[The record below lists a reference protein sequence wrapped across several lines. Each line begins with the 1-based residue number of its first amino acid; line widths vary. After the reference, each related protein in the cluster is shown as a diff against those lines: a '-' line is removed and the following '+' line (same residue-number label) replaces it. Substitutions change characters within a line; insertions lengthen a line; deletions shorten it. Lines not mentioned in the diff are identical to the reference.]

1 MSGRGSRDKA
11 VPDPACVPMLEGEN
25 RACFRVLGV
34 RVDALQIPNVC
45 AIIEQWVQDYSR
57 CRYIA
62 VTGMHGVMEAHHD
75 PEFKRILNSA
85 DLVVA
90 DGMPLVWLS
99 RLKGIGLKRR
109 VYGPEL
115 MLSVCQQKTSK
126 RLRHFLFGGAPG
138 VADRLAIVLQDKY
151 PGLEIVGT
159 CSPPF
164 RPLTLDEDEKLVAS
178 MNRTSPDVVW
188 VGLST
193 PMQERWMHEHRG
205 RLNASVLLGVGAA
218 FDLHAGI
225 KKQAPGWMRGNGM
238 EWLFRLL
245 QEPRR
250 LWRRYLVYGS
260 QFIFYVLLELA
271 GIRKE

>member
-1 MSGRGSRDKA
+1 MSGRCSRDTA
-11 VPDPACVPMLEGEN
+11 VPHPAWVPMHEGEN
-25 RACFRVLGV
+25 RAYFRVLGV
-34 RVDALQIPNVC
+34 RVDALQLPDVS
-45 AIIEQWVQDYSR
+45 AIIEQWVQDHGR

-62 VTGMHGVMEAHHD
+62 VTGIHGVMEAQHD

-85 DLVVA
+85 DLVVP

-115 MLSVCQQKTSK
+115 MLSVCQQRTSE
-126 RLRHFLFGGAPG
+126 RLRHFLLGGAPG

-151 PGLEIVGT
+151 PGLEIVGI

-164 RPLTLDEDEKLVAS
+164 RPLTSDEDEKLVAA
-178 MNRTSPDVVW
+178 MNRTSPDIVW
-188 VGLST
+188 VGLGT
-193 PMQERWMHEHRG
+193 PLQERWMHEHRD

-225 KKQAPGWMRGNGM
+225 KKQAPVWMRENGM

-260 QFIFYVLLELA
+260 QFIFYVLLEFA
-271 GIRKE
+271 GMRKE

>member
-1 MSGRGSRDKA
+1 MK
-11 VPDPACVPMLEGEN
+11 
-25 RACFRVLGV
+25 
-34 RVDALQIPNVC
+34 
-45 AIIEQWVQDYSR
+45 QWVQAHAG
-57 CRYIA
+57 CRYVA

-85 DLVVA
+85 DLVVP

-115 MLSVCQQKTSK
+115 MLSVCQQISFK
-126 RLRHFLFGGAPG
+126 RVRHFLLGGAPG
-138 VADRLAIVLQDKY
+138 VADRLAIVLQAKY
-151 PGLEIVGT
+151 SGLEIVGT

-164 RPLTLDEDEKLVAS
+164 RPLTPDEDEKLVES
-178 MNRTSPDVVW
+178 MNRASPDIVW

-193 PMQERWMHEHRG
+193 PMQERWMHEHRD

-218 FDLHAGI
+218 FNFHAGI
-225 KKQAPGWMRGNGM
+225 KKQAPVWMRENGL
-238 EWLFRLL
+238 EWLFRLSH
-245 QEPRR
+245 EPHR
-250 LWRRYLVYGS
+250 LWRRYLMYGS